1 MPYKKQGIPEENE
14 LVICTVKKILPHSVF
29 VNLDEY
35 DKKEGLVHISEVSP
49 GRIRNLRDFVRE
61 GKVIV
66 CKVLSINKER
76 GNIDLSLR
84 RVSLS
89 QKKKKEEEYKQELK
103 AEKLMEVLAKQEK
116 MPIEEF
122 YKRVGKKIIEQY
134 GSISNFFNDLI
145 VNPKAKVDIPEESEL
160 VKKLIEIIKEKIRP
174 PEIKM
179 ESAITLTNRESNGIE
194 KIRETFKKTKEWA
207 KEKSYKVGVFYISAP
222 KYRIKTSAMNPK
234 EAERI
239 HEEVIEHTIKIAKEL
254 GVKAEWERKS

>member
-1 MPYKKQGIPEENE
+1 
-14 LVICTVKKILPHSVF
+14 
-29 VNLDEY
+29 
-35 DKKEGLVHISEVSP
+35 
-49 GRIRNLRDFVRE
+49 
-61 GKVIV
+61 
-66 CKVLSINKER
+66 
-76 GNIDLSLR
+76 
-84 RVSLS
+84 
-89 QKKKKEEEYKQELK
+89 
-103 AEKLMEVLAKQEK
+103 MEVLAKQEK

-207 KEKSYKVGVFYISAP
+207 KEKSYKVKVLYISAP